1 MSAAR
6 LAASSVNGEL
16 YPESV
21 SSLNVPWPTFALALQ
36 STAVAEVNGF
46 IEKELGL
53 GGGKADSDPK
63 YRKVTPPDGTGPDKV
78 SDQEPIDVDDLPELE
93 NVQQQQRTTSMSAD
107 DRASRRISAP

>member
-1 MSAAR
+1 MCCRNNSAMSAAR

-63 YRKVTPPDGTGPDKV
+63 YRKVTPHDGTGPTKPATR
-78 SDQEPIDVDDLPELE
+78 SPSTWTTCL
-93 NVQQQQRTTSMSAD
+93 NWRTSSSSSSSGL
-107 DRASRRISAP
+107 RV